1 MPAIFSKFGSW
12 LLKYLVSFILKFLKD
27 EITEE
32 LKRRRDSKEQKKKDE
47 EQKEIYDRAVKSGN
61 AKDIERATEDR
72 LNG

>member
-47 EQKEIYDRAVKSGN
+47 ELKEIYDRAVKSGN